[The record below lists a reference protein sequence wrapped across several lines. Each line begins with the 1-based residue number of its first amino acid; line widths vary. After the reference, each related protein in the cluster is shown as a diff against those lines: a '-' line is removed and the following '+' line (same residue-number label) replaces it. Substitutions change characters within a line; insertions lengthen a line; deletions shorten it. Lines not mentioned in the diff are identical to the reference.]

1 MKQTNKGIYIILY
14 VIISLLLIGCSK
26 PIECENITINNT
38 IEVIKYI
45 NRNVTITEKCNI
57 TNNTIRYTY
66 TGTTSRE
73 IELIRRIGFLEGQ
86 QDKYWNYSECN
97 WELNNTKNE
106 LRDCEDS
113 MCYVNSSWC

>member
-1 MKQTNKGIYIILY
+1 MKQTTKRIYIILY

-26 PIECENITINNT
+26 PIECENKTITINNT
-38 IEVIKYI
+38 ITIFNETIKYV
-45 NRNVTITEKCNI
+45 NQTCN
-57 TNNTIRYTY
+57 TTKEYTY

-73 IELIRRIGFLEGQ
+73 LELIRRIGFLEGQ
-86 QDKYWNYSECN
+86 QDKYFNDSECN